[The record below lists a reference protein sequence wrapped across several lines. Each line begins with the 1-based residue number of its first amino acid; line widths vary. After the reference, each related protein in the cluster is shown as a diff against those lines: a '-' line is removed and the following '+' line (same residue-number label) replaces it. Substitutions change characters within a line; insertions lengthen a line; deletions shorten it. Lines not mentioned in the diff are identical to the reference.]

1 MATDTGIIVIHGKE
15 YHTVAK
21 RLTEFWAKHPDWTI
35 TTEIL
40 SAAELIQIRATIS
53 DETGRVRAT
62 GTAEEERGSTSINKT
77 SPVENCE
84 TSAIGR
90 CLGVLG
96 QGGTAIASAE
106 EMEQAL
112 EQQEDLKVSEKLIAH
127 NKAVRDNIETIVAV
141 KAHLYALEYSSA
153 YECFAELEE
162 ADLYALRLAPT
173 KGGIFT
179 TAEIAKMKSNDWTEA
194 RHAHHGIDME
204 DNS

>member
-1 MATDTGIIVIHGKE
+1 MSTDTGIIEIHGKE

-21 RLTEFWAKHPDWTI
+21 RLSEFWVKHPEWSI

-40 SAAELIQIRATIS
+40 GAAELIQIRATIM
-53 DETGRVRAT
+53 DETARVRAT

-77 SPVENCE
+77 SALENAE

-90 CLGVLG
+90 ALGVLG

-112 EQQEDLKVSEKLIAH
+112 EQQEDLKVSEKLIKH
-127 NKAVRDNIETIVAV
+127 NAAVREHIETIVAV

-153 YECFAELEE
+153 YEAFAELD
-162 ADLYALRLAPT
+162 ADTLYSLRLAPT

-179 TAEIAKMKSNDWTEA
+179 TAEIAKMKSSDWTEA
-194 RHAHHGIDME
+194 RHAHYGIDME
-204 DNS
+204 EK